1 MSYGPAGSSDHVSS
15 LAHRPAAFAIHVA
28 EPRRLRRALRRYPLL
43 APTEDGWSLVGP
55 TGELLFRGSGMR
67 GRRECLEFARDH
79 GIVAVMS

>member
-1 MSYGPAGSSDHVSS
+1 MSYGQPKSSEHVSS
-15 LAHRPAAFAIHVA
+15 LAYRPAAFTIRVA
-28 EPRRLRRALRRYPLL
+28 ERRSLRLDLGRYPIL

-55 TGELLFRGSGMR
+55 TGELLFRGFGVR

>member
-1 MSYGPAGSSDHVSS
+1 MSYGWTRSSEHVSS
-15 LAHRPAAFAIHVA
+15 LAYRPTAFAIHVA
-28 EPRRLRRALRRYPLL
+28 EPRRLRHALGRHPLL

-55 TGELLFRGSGMR
+55 AGELLFRGFGVR